1 MGGPELRSLDDE
13 GLPIPPPVHGKASRA
28 LLRLLVQCE
37 KITFMAIAV
46 ALIGIAI
53 WVFVRG
59 IRDILT
65 ARPQEQF
72 AVTITRAVNSVLFIV
87 VVLELVRTIVA
98 RLEGGGFQLQ
108 PFLVIGIISATRDI
122 LTVGADLSLVG
133 EQVPLARTMTEL
145 GVNAGVVLALSVA
158 LVLVRRFA
166 RLSRL

>member
-59 IRDILT
+59 IHDLLT
-65 ARPQEQF
+65 P
-72 AVTITRAVNSVLFIV
+72 VL
-87 VVLELVRTIVA
+87 RN
-98 RLEGGGFQLQ
+98 R
-108 PFLVIGIISATRDI
+108 
-122 LTVGADLSLVG
+122 
-133 EQVPLARTMTEL
+133 
-145 GVNAGVVLALSVA
+145 
-158 LVLVRRFA
+158 
-166 RLSRL
+166 SR